1 MSYKKCFKYN
11 VTSSV
16 ETDESEEEEIIGRRE
31 RNKPPRFNDY
41 AAGKGSTQLILLGSC
56 QHISI

>member
-1 MSYKKCFKYN
+1 M
-11 VTSSV
+11 TSSV

-41 AAGKGSTQLILLGSC
+41 DAGKGSTQLILLGSC